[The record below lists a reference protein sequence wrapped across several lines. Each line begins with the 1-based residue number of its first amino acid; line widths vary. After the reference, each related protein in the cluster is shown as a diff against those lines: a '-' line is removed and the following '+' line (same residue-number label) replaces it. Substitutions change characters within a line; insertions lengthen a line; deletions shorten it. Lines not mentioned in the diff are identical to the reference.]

1 MVLAFLMVGAVGL
14 VLLTVSLVVG
24 EVFDGLLSSIP
35 GDLLSGAAV
44 AGFLCAF
51 GFVGALVQQSNGS
64 IGVSTLAG
72 LGAGG
77 VVGWGVGAVT
87 KQLMKGGDEATVRTA
102 SLLGRGATV
111 VNEIP
116 DVGYGQVSLVVAG
129 HLTRL
134 NARSPEPIEAGTPVT
149 VTAVLSPTSVRVS
162 RAD

>member
-1 MVLAFLMVGAVGL
+1 MVLAFLIVGAVGL

-24 EVFDGLLSSIP
+24 EVFDGLLDSIP
-35 GDLLSGAAV
+35 GDLLSGAAI
-44 AGFLCAF
+44 AGFLSAF
-51 GFVGALVQQSNGS
+51 GFVGALVQQSS
-64 IGVSTLAG
+64 DSTLASTLAG

-102 SLLGRGATV
+102 SLVGHAATV
-111 VNEIP
+111 VDEIP

-149 VTAVLSPTSVRVS
+149 VTAVLSPTSVQVS